1 MPHLAVDKAHCVDQ
15 NTDARNDARFEKW
28 LSSKMLE
35 AATGSVICFND
46 NTPERIHA
54 TSYEVHFMFRK
65 LSQTAFVLFFPLIML
80 SAQILI

>member
-1 MPHLAVDKAHCVDQ
+1 
-15 NTDARNDARFEKW
+15 
-28 LSSKMLE
+28 MLE